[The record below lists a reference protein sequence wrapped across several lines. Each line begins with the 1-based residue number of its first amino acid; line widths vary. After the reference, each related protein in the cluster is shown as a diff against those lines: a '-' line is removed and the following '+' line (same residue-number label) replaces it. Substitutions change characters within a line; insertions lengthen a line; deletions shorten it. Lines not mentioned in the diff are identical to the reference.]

1 MQRHFE
7 EKIQDLKERLL
18 YMGSLVERAIG
29 LSIEGLKNRDDK
41 MASEVIV
48 QIEPQINQM
57 QIDID
62 DLALQLLA
70 LQQPMAVDLRMIT
83 SAIKINSD
91 LERMGDQATNI
102 AERVLSILTLPEQR
116 LLVDI
121 PQMAGMAQ
129 RMLKDALD
137 AFVRQDA
144 ALAREIL
151 VRDDEVDRCRDQIFG
166 ELIAHMIK
174 HPQRVQL
181 SLDMLLISR
190 SLERIG
196 DHATNIAEDI
206 IYVIQG
212 RDVRHHAEE
221 KIAP

>member
-102 AERVLSILTLPEQR
+102 AERVLSILTLPEQI

-121 PQMAGMAQ
+121 PLMAGMAQ

-151 VRDDEVDRCRDQIFG
+151 VRDDEVDHCRDQIFG

>member
-7 EKIQDLKERLL
+7 EKIQHLKERLL

-29 LSIEGLKNRDDK
+29 LSIDGLKNRDDK
-41 MASEVIV
+41 MALEVIL

-57 QIDID
+57 QIEID
-62 DLALQLLA
+62 DLALQMLA

-102 AERVLSILTLPEQR
+102 AERVLSILTLSEQR

-129 RMLKDALD
+129 QMLKDALD

-144 ALAREIL
+144 DLAHEIL

-174 HPQRVQL
+174 NPQRVQL

-221 KIAP
+221 KATR

>member
-7 EKIQDLKERLL
+7 EKIRYLKERLL

-29 LSIEGLKNRDDK
+29 LGIEGLKNRDDK
-41 MASEVIV
+41 MALEVIM
-48 QIEPQINQM
+48 QLEPQINQM
-57 QIDID
+57 QIEID

-70 LQQPMAVDLRMIT
+70 LQQPMAVDLRTIT

-91 LERMGDQATNI
+91 LERMGDKATNI
-102 AERVLSILTLPEQR
+102 AERVLSILAQPEGR

-129 RMLKDALD
+129 QMLKDALD
-137 AFVRQDA
+137 AFVRHDA

-151 VRDDEVDRCRDQIFG
+151 LRDDEVDRCRDQIFG
-166 ELIAHMIK
+166 ELISQMIK
-174 HPQRVQL
+174 NPQRIQL

-221 KIAP
+221 KTTP

>member
-7 EKIQDLKERLL
+7 EKIQHLKERLL

-29 LSIEGLKNRDDK
+29 LSIEGLENRDDK
-41 MASEVIV
+41 MALEVIV
-48 QIEPQINQM
+48 QIEPQINQL
-57 QIDID
+57 QIEID
-62 DLALQLLA
+62 DWALQLLA

-129 RMLKDALD
+129 QMLKDALD

-174 HPQRVQL
+174 NPQRVQL
-181 SLDMLLISR
+181 SLEMLLISR

-221 KIAP
+221 KTTP

>member
-7 EKIQDLKERLL
+7 EKIQHLKERLL

-41 MASEVIV
+41 MALEVIV
-48 QIEPQINQM
+48 QIEPQINQL
-57 QIDID
+57 QIEID
-62 DLALQLLA
+62 DWALQLLA

-129 RMLKDALD
+129 QMLKDALD

-144 ALAREIL
+144 TLALEIL

-174 HPQRVQL
+174 NPQRVQL

-221 KIAP
+221 KTTP

>member
-7 EKIQDLKERLL
+7 EKIQHLKERLL

-29 LSIEGLKNRDDK
+29 LSIDGLKNRDDK
-41 MASEVIV
+41 MALEVIL

-57 QIDID
+57 QIEID
-62 DLALQLLA
+62 DLALQMLA

-102 AERVLSILTLPEQR
+102 AERVLSILTLSEQR

-129 RMLKDALD
+129 QMLKDALD

-144 ALAREIL
+144 DLAREIL

-174 HPQRVQL
+174 NPQRVQL
-181 SLDMLLISR
+181 ALDMLLISR

-221 KIAP
+221 KATR